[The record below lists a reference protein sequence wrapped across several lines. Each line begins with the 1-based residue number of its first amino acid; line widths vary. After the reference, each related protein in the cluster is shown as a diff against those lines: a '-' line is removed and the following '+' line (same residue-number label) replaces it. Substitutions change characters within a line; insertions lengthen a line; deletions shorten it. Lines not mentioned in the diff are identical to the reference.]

1 MSAVKS
7 EGVISGVSEKVVAV
21 ESEWVVGVREEESAI
36 KIQEVDT
43 VESKNSKEGE
53 EVKSSTE

>member
-1 MSAVKS
+1 MGAVKS

-43 VESKNSKEGE
+43 VESKNSKECE
-53 EVKSSTE
+53 EVKSGTE